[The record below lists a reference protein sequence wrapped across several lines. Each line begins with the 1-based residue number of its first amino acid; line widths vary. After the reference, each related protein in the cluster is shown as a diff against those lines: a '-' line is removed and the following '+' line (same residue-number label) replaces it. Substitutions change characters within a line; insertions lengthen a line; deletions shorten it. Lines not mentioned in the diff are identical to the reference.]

1 MTGPYDGGEIMA
13 VLPVSD
19 LDRAEAWYGRL
30 GFRAIR
36 TFPDYRILAS
46 DDLRLHLAA
55 SDHAP
60 GTSTTA
66 VYLYVSDAAVVHD
79 AWNAAGVQI
88 RRPLGVAD
96 HGLLEF
102 AASDPD
108 GNLWRIGSV
117 AETDPGDPAADFD
130 AAGADQPPAAGSTDP
145 AHTAE
150 PPTDGSAGTRD
161 ASWYGVVTAGSAC
174 VGCGLDATAGGP
186 TGVGP
191 QLLDQVHRWRRA
203 LLDADD
209 DAVRRR
215 PAAGTWSALEYG
227 AHVRDT
233 ITVITERI
241 LRTLAEDRPELGWWD
256 HEAAVEDGYVNES
269 HVETVVDDLD
279 HNAARL
285 REVLAQVRSDQWE
298 RVGTR
303 RETEE
308 FTVEL
313 QARFVLHE
321 VVHHLH
327 DAQASL
333 DQVDA
338 QG

>member
-1 MTGPYDGGEIMA
+1 MTGPYEGGEIVA

-36 TFPDYRILAS
+36 TLPGYRILAS
-46 DDLRLHLAA
+46 DDLHLHLAE
-55 SDHAP
+55 SDHTP
-60 GTSTTA
+60 GMSTTA
-66 VYLYVSDAAVVHD
+66 VYFYVSDAAAVHD
-79 AWNAAGVQI
+79 AWNAAGVQV
-88 RRPLGVAD
+88 RQPLGVTD
-96 HGLLEF
+96 YGLLEF
-102 AASDPD
+102 AVLDPD
-108 GNLWRIGSV
+108 GNLWRIGSD
-117 AETDPGDPAADFD
+117 AEAGRSNPADDIGAAEEPPATDP
-130 AAGADQPPAAGSTDP
+130 TDP
-145 AHTAE
+145 ADAGE
-150 PPTDGSAGTRD
+150 APTDGSAGTGD
-161 ASWYGVVTAGSAC
+161 AAWYGVVTAGSAC

-191 QLLDQVHRWRRA
+191 QLLDQVYRWRRA

-241 LRTLAEDRPELGWWD
+241 LRTLAEERPELGWWD

-333 DQVDA
+333 DQAYA
-338 QG
+338 QD